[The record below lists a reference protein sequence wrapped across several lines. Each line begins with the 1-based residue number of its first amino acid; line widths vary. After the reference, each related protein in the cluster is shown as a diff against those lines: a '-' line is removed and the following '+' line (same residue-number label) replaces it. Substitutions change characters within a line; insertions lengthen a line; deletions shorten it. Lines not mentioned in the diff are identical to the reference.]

1 MHPTPEAGNRR
12 GPGRLF
18 LVATID
24 APLNDADRGRSSHQR
39 LLQGSLAKV
48 WAALATQAET
58 GRATWIDPLGASALA
73 GGVLIAAGYMLCFW
87 VGMAFALDTGISVVW
102 PPSGFA
108 LAVLLRYGM
117 RAIIPLWIGAAAA
130 DLIAGSTPPLASVLM
145 PALMLAE
152 PLVGILLLR
161 LAGFD
166 SSLRR
171 LRDIAALV
179 AVGAPISTLLNALA
193 GLYVLG
199 ALGVTDWADYWYNV
213 LAWWGGDA
221 GGIITVAPAILIL
234 TNRGE
239 QGIATQNW
247 IEAGLLT
254 LLAFAAL
261 QLAVIWPNMS
271 HGGTAAF
278 AVFPIVAWVALRA
291 PRRVSIVVVLCISA
305 VTLAT
310 AKLSGA
316 GFLGAQDAL
325 FELIGMHSFIACL
338 TLTCLLLA
346 ALNLDKAQIE
356 ARLRE
361 REQFLSLA
369 ILGSNDG
376 IWDWRPNEHRLWLSP
391 RWKAQLGYAEDEL
404 PDSLSTWS
412 ALVHRDDRDRVAQR
426 FADFLEDRTASFE
439 MVQRFRHK
447 LGHDVHILT
456 RGIKMMDDEGRVTR
470 VVGVHTDVTELL
482 GAQEEL
488 RHQAAS
494 LAGLARDLE
503 EQRRTAD
510 AANTAKSQFLATM
523 SHEIRTPMNGII
535 GMLSLMLDSKL
546 NTDQKRWASTALD
559 SAETL
564 LTIINDILDLSKLD
578 AGKTEVDLLDFDVAG
593 LVEGVAALLKVRAT
607 AKGIVLRTDIA
618 PSVPRWLK
626 SDPTR
631 LRQILFNLIGNAVK
645 FTQRGEVVV
654 LATAGAMRGDSCELR
669 IDVSD
674 TGIGITRDKMA
685 GLFEPF
691 RQGDSGMAR
700 RFGGSGL
707 GLAIVKRL
715 VKLLGGSVAVESTMD
730 VGSTFTV
737 LLPCG
742 IVAAP
747 LDRPAAMPR
756 DPASGMHRRASILI
770 AEDNDIN
777 RELVM
782 QMLARLGH
790 NATTAGNGREALTAA
805 QGRAF
810 DLILMDIQMP
820 EMDGVSAAAAIRAL
834 PGIHGGTPIVAVT
847 ANAMVGDRERYLA
860 AGFDDYLAKPLH
872 LGELQEVIARWTDG
886 PTWPVNGGAE
896 QAVALDRRRAA
907 ELKTTMSDIDFAA
920 LAERLPRDIDAQTD
934 RAQHAIRANDVDGVR
949 VALRALHDLA
959 TGFGLRELAAL
970 SARLAAEPA
979 GLAQIVEHTGAMQD
993 VVSRAKS
1000 AIDELRAPSRVW
1012 KE

>member
-1 MHPTPEAGNRR
+1 LATQTET
-12 GPGRLF
+12 GRNTWR
-18 LVATID
+18 VPVGA
-24 APLNDADRGRSSHQR
+24 
-39 LLQGSLAKV
+39 
-48 WAALATQAET
+48 AALAE
-58 GRATWIDPLGASALA
+58 A
-73 GGVLIAAGYMLCFW
+73 GLIVAGYLLCFA
-87 VGMAFALDTGISVVW
+87 VGMAFRLETGISVVW
-102 PPSGFA
+102 PPSGFTLA
-108 LAVLLRYGM
+108 ILLRFGMRGIVPIWIAAAAANLIWDSTPSLAAVLLPG
-117 RAIIPLWIGAAAA
+117 L
-130 DLIAGSTPPLASVLM
+130 TV
-145 PALMLAE
+145 AE
-152 PLVGILLLR
+152 PLIGILLLR

-166 SSLRR
+166 SALRR

-179 AVGAPISTLLNALA
+179 IVGAPISTLLDALA
-193 GLYVLG
+193 AVYALS
-199 ALGVTDWADYWYNV
+199 ALGTTHWTDYWYNV
-213 LAWWGGDA
+213 LMFWGGNA
-221 GGIITVAPAILIL
+221 GGVLTVAPAILIL

-247 IEAGLLT
+247 LEAGLLT

-261 QLAVIWPNMS
+261 QLAVIWPDAS
-271 HGGTAAF
+271 QSGAAAF
-278 AVFPIVAWVALRA
+278 IVFPIVAWVALRA
-291 PRRVSIVVVLCISA
+291 PRRVSIAVVLCISA
-305 VTLAT
+305 VALAT
-310 AKLSGA
+310 AKLGGA
-316 GFLGAQDAL
+316 RFLGADTAL
-325 FELIGMHSFIACL
+325 SELVSLHSFIACL

-391 RWKAQLGYAEDEL
+391 RWKEQLGYAENEL

-412 ALVHRDDRDRVAQR
+412 ALVHREDRDRVAQR
-426 FADFLEDRTASFE
+426 FSDFLEDRTHSFE

-456 RGIKMMDDEGRVTR
+456 RGIKMKDDEGRVTR

-482 GAQEEL
+482 NAQEEL

-494 LAGLARDLE
+494 LAVLARDLE

-546 NTDQKRWASTALD
+546 NPGQKRWASTALD

-578 AGKTEVDLLDFDVAG
+578 AGKTETELLDFDVAG
-593 LVEGVAALLKVRAT
+593 LIEGVTALLKVRAN

-618 PSVPRWLK
+618 PSVPKWLK

-645 FTQRGEVVV
+645 FTQRGDVVV
-654 LATAGAMRGDSCELR
+654 RASATAMRADSCELR
-669 IDVSD
+669 IDVTD
-674 TGIGITRDKMA
+674 TGIGIDREQMTS
-685 GLFEPF
+685 LFEPF

-700 RFGGSGL
+700 RFGGTGL

-715 VKLLGGSVAVESTMD
+715 VKLLGGSVAVQSTVD
-730 VGSTFTV
+730 AGSVFTV
-737 LLPCG
+737 ILPCT
-742 IVAAP
+742 IVASP
-747 LDRPAAMPR
+747 LDRPAPMPR
-756 DPASGMHRRASILI
+756 DQALGARRQASVLI

-777 RELVM
+777 RELVI

-790 NATTAGNGREALTAA
+790 EATTASNGREALKAA
-805 QGRAF
+805 QAGLF

-820 EMDGVSAAAAIRAL
+820 EMDGLSAAAAIRAL
-834 PGIHGGTPIVAVT
+834 PGGHGSAPIVAVT

-872 LGELQEVIARWTDG
+872 LDQLQDVVTRWTDG
-886 PTWPVNGGAE
+886 PSWHPDNGGGAR
-896 QAVALDRRRAA
+896 AVTLDRRHVA
-907 ELKTTMSDIDFAA
+907 EIMATTSGADFAA
-920 LAERLPRDIDAQTD
+920 LAERLPKEIDAQID
-934 RAQHAIRANDVDGVR
+934 RVEHAIRANDIDGVR
-949 VALRALHDLA
+949 VAFRALHDA
-959 TGFGLRELAAL
+959 AADFGLRELASL
-970 SARLAAEPA
+970 SAEIADDTGELDRMIEHSAAI
-979 GLAQIVEHTGAMQD
+979 QGA
-993 VVSRAKS
+993 VARAKS
-1000 AIDELRAPSRVW
+1000 AIGDLLAVSRDANA
-1012 KE
+1012 

>member
-1 MHPTPEAGNRR
+1 M
-12 GPGRLF
+12 
-18 LVATID
+18 
-24 APLNDADRGRSSHQR
+24 
-39 LLQGSLAKV
+39 
-48 WAALATQAET
+48 ATQAET
-58 GRATWIDPLGASALA
+58 DRPAGRLA
-73 GGVLIAAGYMLCFW
+73 ITTSSMVEAGLVVAGYILCFW
-87 VGMAFALDTGISVVW
+87 VGTAFILDSGVSVVW
-102 PPSGFA
+102 PPSGFV
-108 LAVLLRYGM
+108 LAVLLRLGM
-117 RAIIPLWIGAAAA
+117 RAIVPIWIGAAAA
-130 DLIAGSTPPLASVLM
+130 NLIWAPVPPVMAVLM
-145 PALMLAE
+145 PGLTVSEALI
-152 PLVGILLLR
+152 GILLLR
-161 LAGFD
+161 LVGFD
-166 SSLRR
+166 SALRR

-193 GLYVLG
+193 ALYVMN
-199 ALGVTDWADYWYNV
+199 ALGITSWTSYWDNV
-213 LAWWGGDA
+213 LMFWGGNT
-221 GGIITVAPAILIL
+221 GGILTIAPGLLIL

-239 QGIATQNW
+239 QSISTESW

-261 QLAVIWPNMS
+261 QLPVIWPDATES
-271 HGGTAAF
+271 SAAAF
-278 AVFPIVAWVALRA
+278 IVFPIVAWVALRA
-291 PRRVSIVVVLCISA
+291 PRRVSIAVVLCVSA
-305 VTLAT
+305 AALLT
-310 AKLSGA
+310 AKLGGA
-316 GFLGAQDAL
+316 RLLGADDVL
-325 FELIGMHSFIACL
+325 SELIGLQSFIACL
-338 TLTCLLLA
+338 MLTCLLLA

-376 IWDWRPNEHRLWLSP
+376 IWDWRPAEHRLWLSP
-391 RWKAQLGYAEDEL
+391 RWKEQLGYGEDEL

-412 ALVHRDDRDRVAQR
+412 ALVHREDRDRVAQR
-426 FADFLEDRTASFE
+426 FSDFLEDRATSFE

-456 RGIKMMDDEGRVTR
+456 RGIKMKDEEGRVTR

-482 GAQEEL
+482 SAQEEL

-494 LAGLARDLE
+494 LATLARDLE

-546 NTDQKRWASTALD
+546 NPDQKRWASTALD

-578 AGKTEVDLLDFDVAG
+578 AGKTETELLDFDVTG
-593 LVEGVAALLKVRAT
+593 LIDGVTALLKVRAT
-607 AKGIVLRTDIA
+607 AKGIALRTDIA
-618 PSVPRWLK
+618 PNVPRWLK

-645 FTQRGEVVV
+645 FTQRGEVMVRASV
-654 LATAGAMRGDSCELR
+654 GVIRADSCELR
-669 IDVSD
+669 IDVTD
-674 TGIGITRDKMA
+674 TGIGIDHAKMP

-700 RFGGSGL
+700 RFGGTGL

-715 VKLLGGSVAVESTMD
+715 VKLLGGSVAVQST
-730 VGSTFTV
+730 VNAGSTFTMI
-737 LLPCG
+737 LPCV
-742 IVAAP
+742 IVASP
-747 LDRPAAMPR
+747 LARPTAMPR
-756 DPASGMHRRASILI
+756 DPGHGAHPRASILI

-777 RELVM
+777 RELVT

-790 NATTAGNGREALTAA
+790 EGVTASNGREALATA
-805 QGRAF
+805 QGRTF

-834 PGIHGGTPIVAVT
+834 PGEHGGAPIVAVT

-860 AGFDDYLAKPLH
+860 GGFDDYLAKPLH
-872 LGELQEVIARWTDG
+872 LDELQEVIVRWTHKPHGPAEPAGSRPVIDG
-886 PTWPVNGGAE
+886 ARVSQIRNGLSDG
-896 QAVALDRRRAA
+896 
-907 ELKTTMSDIDFAA
+907 ELAA
-920 LAERLPRDIDAQTD
+920 LAERLPKELDAQID
-934 RAQHAIRANDVDGVR
+934 RARHAIRANDADGVR
-949 VALRALHDLA
+949 VALRALHDSA
-959 TGFGLRELAAL
+959 AEFGLRELADL
-970 SARLAAEPA
+970 SDRLARDTTDLDRMVGQSAA
-979 GLAQIVEHTGAMQD
+979 IQD
-993 VVSRAKS
+993 AVSRAKS
-1000 AIDELRAPSRVW
+1000 GIAEVLAASRVI

>member
-1 MHPTPEAGNRR
+1 
-12 GPGRLF
+12 
-18 LVATID
+18 
-24 APLNDADRGRSSHQR
+24 
-39 LLQGSLAKV
+39 
-48 WAALATQAET
+48 LATQTET
-58 GRATWIDPLGASALA
+58 GRISWRVPISTSLLA
-73 GGVLIAAGYMLCFW
+73 EGILVAVGYLLCF
-87 VGMAFALDTGISVVW
+87 GIGIAFSLETGISVVW

-108 LAVLLRYGM
+108 LAVLLRFGM
-117 RAIIPLWIGAAAA
+117 RSIVPLWIGDA
-130 DLIAGSTPPLASVLM
+130 IANLVWIGTPPAIAVLM
-145 PALMLAE
+145 PALTIAE
-152 PLVGILLLR
+152 PLIGILLLR
-161 LAGFD
+161 LVGFD
-166 SSLRR
+166 NALRR

-179 AVGAPISTLLNALA
+179 AVGAPISTLLKALA
-193 GLYVLG
+193 AIYLLS
-199 ALGVTDWADYWYNV
+199 ALGLTNWTDYWYNV
-213 LAWWGGDA
+213 LLFWGGNA
-221 GGIITVAPAILIL
+221 GGVLTVAPGILIL
-234 TNRGE
+234 TSRGE
-239 QGIATQNW
+239 HNISMQNW

-254 LLAFAAL
+254 LLAFIAL
-261 QLAVIWPNMS
+261 QLPVIWPS
-271 HGGTAAF
+271 VSQDGAAF

-305 VTLAT
+305 VALAT
-310 AKLSGA
+310 TKLSGER
-316 GFLGAQDAL
+316 FLGADQPL
-325 FELIGMHSFIACL
+325 SELISLHAFIACL
-338 TLTCLLLA
+338 NLTCLLLA
-346 ALNLDKAQIE
+346 ALNMDKAQIE

-391 RWKAQLGYAEDEL
+391 RWKAQLGYDEDEL

-412 ALVHRDDRDRVAQR
+412 ALVHREDRDRVAQR
-426 FADFLEDRTASFE
+426 FSDFLEDRTDSFE

-456 RGIKMMDDEGRVTR
+456 RGIKMKDDEGRVTR

-482 GAQEEL
+482 NAQEEL

-494 LAGLARDLE
+494 LAVLARDLE

-535 GMLSLMLDSKL
+535 GMLSLMLDSNL
-546 NTDQKRWASTALD
+546 DPGQKRWASTALD

-578 AGKTEVDLLDFDVAG
+578 AGKTETELLDFDVAG
-593 LVEGVAALLKVRAT
+593 LIEGVTALLKVRAT
-607 AKGIVLRTDIA
+607 AKGITLRTDIA
-618 PSVPRWLK
+618 ANVPKWLR

-654 LATAGAMRGDSCELR
+654 HASAAVLRGDECELR
-669 IDVSD
+669 IDVAD
-674 TGIGITRDKMA
+674 TGIGINRDQMA

-700 RFGGSGL
+700 RFGGTGL

-715 VKLLGGSVAVESTMD
+715 VKLLGGSVAVQSETN

-737 LLPCG
+737 ILPCV
-742 IVAAP
+742 IVASP
-747 LDRPAAMPR
+747 LDRPAILAHGL
-756 DPASGMHRRASILI
+756 ASTTQRPASILI

-777 RELVM
+777 RELVI

-790 NATTAGNGREALTAA
+790 EGTTVSNGREALAA
-805 QGRAF
+805 AAVKVF

-820 EMDGVSAAAAIRAL
+820 EMDGLSAATAIHAL
-834 PGIHGGTPIVAVT
+834 PRPHRDVPIVAVT

-872 LGELQEVIARWTDG
+872 LDELQAIVARWT
-886 PTWPVNGGAE
+886 GGI
-896 QAVALDRRRAA
+896 
-907 ELKTTMSDIDFAA
+907 S
-920 LAERLPRDIDAQTD
+920 ERS
-934 RAQHAIRANDVDGVR
+934 
-949 VALRALHDLA
+949 
-959 TGFGLRELAAL
+959 LAASG
-970 SARLAAEPA
+970 SAAREAAA
-979 GLAQIVEHTGAMQD
+979 GARSATEAP
-993 VVSRAKS
+993 RAHLKD
-1000 AIDELRAPSRVW
+1000 AE
-1012 KE
+1012 

>member
-1 MHPTPEAGNRR
+1 M
-12 GPGRLF
+12 
-18 LVATID
+18 
-24 APLNDADRGRSSHQR
+24 
-39 LLQGSLAKV
+39 
-48 WAALATQAET
+48 ATQTET
-58 GRATWIDPLGASALA
+58 GKASWSGQVGTGLLA
-73 GGVLIAAGYMLCFW
+73 EGLLVAAGYILCFW
-87 VGMAFALDTGISVVW
+87 VGTAFILESGVSIVW
-102 PPSGFA
+102 PPSGFV
-108 LAVLLRYGM
+108 LAVLLRLGM
-117 RAIIPLWIGAAAA
+117 RAIVPIWIGAAMANLIWSPVPPFAA
-130 DLIAGSTPPLASVLM
+130 VLLPGLTVSEALI
-145 PALMLAE
+145 
-152 PLVGILLLR
+152 GILLLR
-161 LAGFD
+161 LVGFD
-166 SSLRR
+166 SALRR

-193 GLYVLG
+193 ALYVMN
-199 ALGVTDWADYWYNV
+199 ALGITSWTNYWDNV
-213 LAWWGGDA
+213 LLFWGGNT
-221 GGIITVAPAILIL
+221 GGILTIAPGLLIL

-239 QGIATQNW
+239 QTISMESW

-261 QLAVIWPNMS
+261 QLPVIWPDATES
-271 HGGTAAF
+271 SAAAF
-278 AVFPIVAWVALRA
+278 IVFPIVAWVALRA
-291 PRRVSIVVVLCISA
+291 PRRVSIAVVLCVSA
-305 VTLAT
+305 AALLT
-310 AKLSGA
+310 ARLG
-316 GFLGAQDAL
+316 GTRLLGADDVL
-325 FELIGMHSFIACL
+325 SELVGLQSFIACL
-338 TLTCLLLA
+338 MLTCLLLA

-376 IWDWRPNEHRLWLSP
+376 IWDWWPAEHRLWLSP
-391 RWKAQLGYAEDEL
+391 RWKEQLGYGDDEL

-412 ALVHRDDRDRVAQR
+412 ALVHREDRERVAQR
-426 FADFLEDRTASFE
+426 FSDFLEDRATSFE
-439 MVQRFRHK
+439 LVQRFRHK

-456 RGIKMMDDEGRVTR
+456 RGIKMKDEEGRVTR

-482 GAQEEL
+482 SAQEEL

-494 LAGLARDLE
+494 LATLARDLE

-546 NTDQKRWASTALD
+546 NPDQKRWASTALD

-578 AGKTEVDLLDFDVAG
+578 AGKTETELLDFDVTG
-593 LVEGVAALLKVRAT
+593 LIDGVTALLKVRAT
-607 AKGIVLRTDIA
+607 AKGIALRTDIA
-618 PSVPRWLK
+618 PNVPRWLK

-645 FTQRGEVVV
+645 FTQRGEVMVRASV
-654 LATAGAMRGDSCELR
+654 GTIRADSCELR
-669 IDVSD
+669 IDVTD
-674 TGIGITRDKMA
+674 TGIGIDRVKMP

-700 RFGGSGL
+700 RFGGTGL

-715 VKLLGGSVAVESTMD
+715 VKLLGGSVAVQST
-730 VGSTFTV
+730 VNAGSTFTV
-737 LLPCG
+737 ILPCT
-742 IVAAP
+742 IVASP
-747 LDRPAAMPR
+747 LARPAAMPR
-756 DPASGMHRRASILI
+756 DPGHGAHPRAAILI

-777 RELVM
+777 RELVT

-790 NATTAGNGREALTAA
+790 EGTTVTNGREALTAA

-834 PGIHGGTPIVAVT
+834 PGEHGSAPIVAVT

-860 AGFDDYLAKPLH
+860 GGFDDYLAKPLH
-872 LGELQEVIARWTDG
+872 LDQLQEVITRWTHKPHGPAEPSGSRPVMDG
-886 PTWPVNGGAE
+886 ARVSQIMNGLSDG
-896 QAVALDRRRAA
+896 
-907 ELKTTMSDIDFAA
+907 ELAA
-920 LAERLPRDIDAQTD
+920 LAERLPKELDAQID
-934 RAQHAIRANDVDGVR
+934 RARHAIRANDADGVR
-949 VALRALHDLA
+949 MALRALHDSA
-959 TGFGLRELAAL
+959 AAFGLRELADL
-970 SARLAAEPA
+970 SDSLARDTTDLDRMVGQSAA
-979 GLAQIVEHTGAMQD
+979 IQD
-993 VVSRAKS
+993 AVTRAKS
-1000 AIDELRAPSRVW
+1000 GIAEVLAASRVT

>member
-1 MHPTPEAGNRR
+1 M
-12 GPGRLF
+12 
-18 LVATID
+18 
-24 APLNDADRGRSSHQR
+24 
-39 LLQGSLAKV
+39 
-48 WAALATQAET
+48 ATQTET
-58 GRATWIDPLGASALA
+58 GKSSWSGPVSTSLLA
-73 GGVLIAAGYMLCFW
+73 EGLLVVVGYILCFW
-87 VGMAFALDTGISVVW
+87 VGTAFILESEVSVVW
-102 PPSGFA
+102 PPSGFV
-108 LAVLLRYGM
+108 LAVLLRLGM
-117 RAIIPLWIGAAAA
+117 RAIVPVWIGAALAN
-130 DLIAGSTPPLASVLM
+130 LIWSPTPPIISALL
-145 PALMLAE
+145 PALTVSEALI
-152 PLVGILLLR
+152 GILLLR
-161 LAGFD
+161 LVGFD

-193 GLYVLG
+193 TLYAMS
-199 ALGVTDWADYWYNV
+199 ALDITSWANYWDNV
-213 LAWWGGDA
+213 LQFWGGNT
-221 GGIITVAPAILIL
+221 GGILTIAPGLLIL

-239 QGIATQNW
+239 QGISTESW

-261 QLAVIWPNMS
+261 QLPVIWPDVTETS
-271 HGGTAAF
+271 AAAF
-278 AVFPIVAWVALRA
+278 IVFPIVAWVALRA
-291 PRRVSIVVVLCISA
+291 PRRVSIAVVLCISA
-305 VTLAT
+305 AALLT
-310 AKLSGA
+310 AKLGGA
-316 GFLGAQDAL
+316 PLLGADDFL
-325 FELIGMHSFIACL
+325 SELVGLQSFIACL
-338 TLTCLLLA
+338 MLTCLLLA

-376 IWDWRPNEHRLWLSP
+376 IWDWRPAEHRLWLSP
-391 RWKAQLGYAEDEL
+391 RWKEQLGYGEDEL

-412 ALVHRDDRDRVAQR
+412 ALVHREDRDRVAQR
-426 FADFLEDRTASFE
+426 FSDFLEDRATSFE

-456 RGIKMMDDEGRVTR
+456 RGIKMKDEEGRVTR

-482 GAQEEL
+482 SAQEEL

-494 LAGLARDLE
+494 LATLARDLE

-535 GMLSLMLDSKL
+535 GMLSLLLDSKL
-546 NTDQKRWASTALD
+546 IPNQKRWASTALD

-578 AGKTEVDLLDFDVAG
+578 AGKTETELLDFDVAG
-593 LVEGVAALLKVRAT
+593 LIDGVTALLKVRAT
-607 AKGIVLRTDIA
+607 AKGIALRTDIG

-645 FTQRGEVVV
+645 FTQRGEVMVRASV
-654 LATAGAMRGDSCELR
+654 GAIRANSCELR
-669 IDVSD
+669 IDVTD
-674 TGIGITRDKMA
+674 TGIGIDRDKMP

-700 RFGGSGL
+700 RFGGTGL

-715 VKLLGGSVAVESTMD
+715 VKLLGGSVAVQSTINA
-730 VGSTFTV
+730 GSTFTV
-737 LLPCG
+737 ILPCM
-742 IVAAP
+742 IVASP
-747 LDRPAAMPR
+747 LARPAAAPR
-756 DPASGMHRRASILI
+756 DPEHGAHPRAAILI

-777 RELVM
+777 RELVT

-790 NATTAGNGREALTAA
+790 EGVTASNGREALATAR
-805 QGRAF
+805 GRAF

-834 PGIHGGTPIVAVT
+834 PGEQGGAPIVAVT

-872 LGELQEVIARWTDG
+872 LDHLQEVIARWTHRPHGAADQPG
-886 PTWPVNGGAE
+886 GKPTMDPA
-896 QAVALDRRRAA
+896 RAA
-907 ELKTTMSDIDFAA
+907 ELRGSLSAVDLSA
-920 LAERLPRDIDAQTD
+920 LAERLPKELDAQID
-934 RAQHAIRANDVDGVR
+934 RARHAIRANDADGAR
-949 VALRALHDLA
+949 VALRTLYDTAA
-959 TGFGLRELAAL
+959 EFGLRDLADLSERVVLDTMDLDRMVSQSATIQDAVTRAKTAIAEL
-970 SARLAAEPA
+970 LA
-979 GLAQIVEHTGAMQD
+979 
-993 VVSRAKS
+993 VSR
-1000 AIDELRAPSRVW
+1000 DTRE
-1012 KE
+1012 